1 MDEET
6 IPKTISLFLLGI
18 VDRVTR
24 PFARPRLDLVLEG
37 DVPPYL
43 HTYPIWDAATGRQIR
58 GRWYR
63 VGILNHSE
71 VPVSEVQ
78 VQLWKVEPVPFPI
91 QPVTLHFKDDNPE
104 SGMPQRLSIEVPAG
118 RHDPTAFAD
127 VLAQYEGQ
135 PAFEVLH
142 TVPNVPLRH
151 IPAVSTPSPFES
163 PDVTLAGECGASPSA
178 SMNTTSSRCR
188 TPIRQPGG
196 NGDRFGGNCEFEQCL
211 MPLPRSSHRPPF
223 SPVPDLT
230 LTPFDSLDEPQRRSG
245 RRGPRH
251 RRPRCGSGSP
261 WV

>member
-1 MDEET
+1 MDQET

-24 PFARPRLDLVLEG
+24 PFTRPRLDLVFGG

-71 VPVSEVQ
+71 VQVSEVQ

-104 SGMPQRLSIEVPAG
+104 SGMPQRLSIEVRAG
-118 RHDPTAFAD
+118 RHDPAAFVD
-127 VLAQYEGQ
+127 VLAQYERQ

-151 IPAVSTPSPFES
+151 IPAGQYTFTIR
-163 PDVTLAGECGASPSA
+163 VTGRDARG
-178 SMNTTSSRCR
+178 SMRRFTVGLNEHNELTMANAD
-188 TPIRQPGG
+188 QPAWW
-196 NGDRFGGNCEFEQCL
+196 Q
-211 MPLPRSSHRPPF
+211 
-223 SPVPDLT
+223 
-230 LTPFDSLDEPQRRSG
+230 
-245 RRGPRH
+245 RGPL
-251 RRPRCGSGSP
+251 RRQL
-261 WV
+261 